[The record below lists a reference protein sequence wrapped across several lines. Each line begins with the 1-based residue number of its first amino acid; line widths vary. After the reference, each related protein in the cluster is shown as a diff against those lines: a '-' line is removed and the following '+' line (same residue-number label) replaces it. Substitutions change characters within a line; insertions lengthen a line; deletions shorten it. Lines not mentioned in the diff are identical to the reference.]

1 MLSHINPSVSFSEMS
16 NVAEID
22 LNQDAA
28 VYSATIFDQQIFLS
42 AGQIQTIH
50 QSRGVLF
57 RPVYLVH
64 NNNKVSRIGL
74 IEFSTSDVRPVL
86 RESDFITTRLFS
98 FVDKDLLVRSRERPN
113 ETIDEAKNIGV
124 DNAEP
129 TPVLFPITEHRNKIF
144 TQEKGIMPL
153 TIISDDDV
161 EYTPS
166 SNDDWINVFM
176 KSRDYTLRD
185 NEGSGDCLFVAI
197 RDAFDSIHQRTT
209 VQKLRNYLS
218 EHATEDTFQQ
228 YKTAYDNI
236 SSVLQNEIKELK
248 ELEQKHR
255 DMKKQFAAKV
265 DKAEMQRIANEAS
278 ELTKRHKKLAS
289 DKKASEKI
297 AREWKFMKGVQTL
310 SDFKEKIRKC
320 DFWADLWAIS
330 TLERILNIKLIIL
343 SSEYYGDHDEKN
355 VIQCSHAIDDV
366 IKKTEVFRPDAYILL
381 DHTGSH
387 YRLIG
392 YKTRYLFHYNELPNK
407 IKQLIQTKC
416 MERNAGIYTLIPD
429 FQKNNEIGN
438 VELDP
443 SEHTPGD
450 PTMFNDNIV
459 FQFYS
464 KSADKPY
471 PGKGPGEK
479 IPDTEILRFRSL
491 SQTPQWR
498 KKLSNFWEAPFELD
512 GLRWNSVEHYYQAS
526 KFKQSHP
533 EYYRTFSLD
542 SNSELSKDPAMAK
555 KAGGKNSKIRPK
567 SITIDAD
574 FFSSG
579 RDFSEMKNAMYAKFS
594 QNPELTS
601 LLLRTE
607 DAKLTHYIRGH
618 PPLVF
623 THLMKVREQLK

>member
-1 MLSHINPSVSFSEMS
+1 MLSQINPSVSFSEMP

-64 NNNKVSRIGL
+64 NDNKVSRIGL
-74 IEFSTSDVRPVL
+74 VEFSTSDVRPVL
-86 RESDFITTRLFS
+86 RESDFIATRLFS
-98 FVDKDLLVRSRERPN
+98 FVDKNLLVRSTERTD
-113 ETIDEAKNIGV
+113 EIIDKAKNIGI

-129 TPVLFPITEHRNKIF
+129 TPVFFPITEHRNKIF
-144 TQEKGIMPL
+144 IQEKGIMPL
-153 TIISDDDV
+153 TIISDDHV
-161 EYTPS
+161 EYIPS

-236 SSVLQNEIKELK
+236 SSVLQNETKELK
-248 ELEQKHR
+248 ELEEKHR
-255 DMKKQFAAKV
+255 DMRKQFAAKV

-320 DFWADLWAIS
+320 DFWADIWAIS

-355 VIQCSHAIDDV
+355 VIQCGHAIDDV

-381 DHTGSH
+381 DYTGSH

-392 YKTRYLFHYNELPNK
+392 YKTRYLFHHNELPNK

-438 VELDP
+438 IELDQ
-443 SEHTPGD
+443 SEHTLSEPN
-450 PTMFNDNIV
+450 MFNDNIV

-464 KSADKPY
+464 KSTDKPY
-471 PGKGPGEK
+471 PGKGSGEK

-491 SQTPQWR
+491 SQIPQWR

-567 SITIDAD
+567 SITIDDD

-594 QNPELTS
+594 QNPELTT

-618 PPLVF
+618 PPVVF
-623 THLMKVREQLK
+623 TQLMEVREQLK